1 MTTPDTWRLIHAERR
16 ALISDLESLPD
27 ERWATPSL
35 CSDWTVR
42 QVLGHMVAT
51 AKMTPP
57 RFVLGM
63 ASAGFRFKVMSA
75 RDVARETA
83 GPPGDTLAQFKQLVS
98 ATNHPPGPITAML
111 GEVVL
116 HSEDIRR
123 PLGIER
129 KYPLELLVTV
139 ADFYKGSNLL
149 LGSKARISGLT
160 LQATDAAWTT
170 GTGAE
175 VTGPMI
181 SLLLAM
187 TGRRAGLPELSGAG
201 VATLRG
207 RM

>member
-1 MTTPDTWRLIHAERR
+1 MTSADPWRLIHAERR
-16 ALISDLESLPD
+16 ALIAALETLPD

-35 CSDWTVR
+35 CSNGTVR

-57 RFVLGM
+57 RFILGL
-63 ASAGFRFKVMSA
+63 ASAGFRFTVMSEH
-75 RDVARETA
+75 DVARETA
-83 GPPGDTLAQFKQLVS
+83 GSTGDPLAHFKQL
-98 ATNHPPGPITAML
+98 ATSTDHPPGPITAML

-129 KYPLELLVTV
+129 KYPVELLTTV

-149 LGSKARISGLT
+149 LGSKTRISGLT
-160 LQATDAAWTT
+160 LQANDTSWTT
-170 GTGAE
+170 GNGPE

-187 TGRRAGLPELSGAG
+187 TGR
-201 VATLRG
+201 
-207 RM
+207 